1 MAVDAAVAAYTAH
14 VFRVVEVDRVECLD
28 RCVEEPRLVLFHAE
42 DVVPAASDD
51 DLRGLSLGVHRVCG
65 DDPARKGKGCEQR
78 SESKNLIRLIVLDVA
93 LTDHHSGVV
102 TKRCQQLDLGTICSL
117 RTSHRLAID
126 RYTNEV
132 CPGATTT
139 VGVGGVAV
147 VLDIRRCRAR
157 VHRCPPPA
165 ICLFT
170 SQGVDDEVCLLYTS
184 PSPRDRTRS
193 RMPSSA

>member
-1 MAVDAAVAAYTAH
+1 MAEPPLRVRDPYTPLKS
-14 VFRVVEVDRVECLD
+14 EVPLY
-28 RCVEEPRLVLFHAE
+28 AE

-51 DLRGLSLGVHRVCG
+51 DLRGLSLGVHRVCN
-65 DDPARKGKGCEQR
+65 DDPARKGNGCEQR
-78 SESKNLIRLIVLDVA
+78 SESKNLIRLLVLDVA

-126 RYTNEV
+126 RYANEV
-132 CPGATTT
+132 CPDTTTT

-157 VHRCPPPA
+157 VYRCPPPA
-165 ICLFT
+165 ICLFNSREHPRVWRWPQPERGGGEMPQT
-170 SQGVDDEVCLLYTS
+170 TDLLARALRLVIK
-184 PSPRDRTRS
+184 PK
-193 RMPSSA
+193 